1 MMNKA
6 RKLLLEAALIPAG
19 ITIRTKEDSATVVI
33 CSVDFPAKSRKVN
46 TDFTANKPG

>member
-6 RKLLLEAALIPAG
+6 RKLLLQAALIPAG
-19 ITIRTKEDSATVVI
+19 IAIWTKEDSTTVVI

-46 TDFTANKPG
+46 ADFTTNKPG